1 MIKIFKYD
9 ITYTIFIF
17 FYNFIVIYTYV
28 FISIFIMHVLYSCYI
43 AYLVSFFFF
52 FLNSILLSQKYT
64 YKHAERILNSPIKIS
79 FVRFYSNYVLR
90 SIIQHMQYISRSI
103 FQLLQNKCIGNVSIL
118 PL

>member
-17 FYNFIVIYTYV
+17 FLQFHRNIYIRFYFHFYYARFIFLLRCVSC
-28 FISIFIMHVLYSCYI
+28 FI
-43 AYLVSFFFF
+43 FFF